1 MILQDQSNEGNG
13 KCKPYELSAYQ
24 YWEPHSCW
32 ANTTDPTKI
41 LRSLARGERSR
52 KRPDS
57 LDKFLGSTRKGLA
70 WRIIDSVA
78 ASIHEGPTCF
88 EPRTP
93 RNTTNFTSAV
103 SWDADPSPLSPSSR
117 LARRIRTKM
126 SREYYTEKEGRSLLA
141 VGIFL
146 RFDTGQKKR
155 YCLLGSSIQGERT
168 TNSDL
173 TYISGQYGADIPFG
187 DWRDVQMGIVLT
199 TCLGLLL
206 FTSCW
211 QRLLARIKCL
221 STYRRLK

>member
-57 LDKFLGSTRKGLA
+57 LDKFLGSTRKGLT
-70 WRIIDSVA
+70 WRILDSMA

-93 RNTTNFTSAV
+93 RNATKVISEV

-126 SREYYTEKEGRSLLA
+126 SRVFYTEKESRIILG
-141 VGIFL
+141 VGIFF
-146 RFDTGQKKR
+146 RFHGQKER

-187 DWRDVQMGIVLT
+187 DWGDVQMGILLT
-199 TCLGLLL
+199 AGLGILL

-221 STYRRLK
+221 STYRRSK